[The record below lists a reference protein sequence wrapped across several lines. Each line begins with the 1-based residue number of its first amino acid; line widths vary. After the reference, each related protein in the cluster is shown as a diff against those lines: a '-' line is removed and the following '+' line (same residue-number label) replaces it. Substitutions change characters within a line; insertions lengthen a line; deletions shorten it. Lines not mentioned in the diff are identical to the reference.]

1 MSTNY
6 ISGHHRAEPPEMM
19 DSSVPSLKSGL
30 TWGTADDTVLI
41 NNKQMRDHV
50 SSSYHDEAGR
60 GAGSPGGH
68 AVASSHDH
76 YNHQYA
82 GGSNRKVDVTTSTS
96 TTTTS
101 NDRFLLGDKQVHL
114 AEQGKNS
121 LSSKKNSNKN
131 DSSSKY
137 ATTTTTSS
145 NAAVTKSKMNRSI
158 SHGSQT
164 SNAGN
169 NSNQIEMSNNDGSIY
184 SLFNYIFCLDGNQ
197 GAVIEENSGKITS
210 SKMSRSNNTRSPS
223 KRPTMNKH
231 ADKSDAHLLEMAL
244 QESKNK
250 GTPRRR
256 HKKYDSSLY
265 VAPSDKL
272 GSLDI
277 VMELQQQEKQSA
289 IRSNNN
295 NNNNASGGKSPTR
308 SPRKIRETRVSKND
322 NHTTLAAMDEQSVVT
337 DIFDF
342 DDLRGGSGTDV
353 GVNPSSKAASTKGL
367 WIQGSAIGTF
377 QNIATEANAI
387 HPEVANTYLGYR
399 CDKKSVSLVINRVS
413 CSVPLYHHKSCMER
427 ESNEMNTSISSS
439 HSGSTDNE
447 ETKIP
452 VPTKIKNVW

>member
-1 MSTNY
+1 MSNY
-6 ISGHHRAEPPEMM
+6 VSGDHRAEPPEMM

-41 NNKQMRDHV
+41 NNKQVRDV
-50 SSSYHDEAGR
+50 SSLYHDDAGR
-60 GAGSPGGH
+60 AGSPAGGH
-68 AVASSHDH
+68 AVTSSHDD
-76 YNHQYA
+76 YNQYA
-82 GGSNRKVDVTTSTS
+82 GGNRNVDATSSSTS
-96 TTTTS
+96 Y
-101 NDRFLLGDKQVHL
+101 DRFLLGDKQVHL

-121 LSSKKNSNKN
+121 SSSKKNSNNKN
-131 DSSSKY
+131 HTSLSKKY
-137 ATTTTTSS
+137 ATATATSS
-145 NAAVTKSKMNRSI
+145 SPAVTKSKMNRSI
-158 SHGSQT
+158 SHGSQA

-169 NSNQIEMSNNDGSIY
+169 KTNQTEMSNNDGSIS

-197 GAVIEENSGKITS
+197 GAVIEENSGKIMN

-223 KRPTMNKH
+223 KRPTLNKH
-231 ADKSDAHLLEMAL
+231 TDKSDAHLLEMAL
-244 QESKNK
+244 QESKNQ

-256 HKKYDSSLY
+256 HKKHDSSLY

-277 VMELQQQEKQSA
+277 VMELQQQEKISA

-295 NNNNASGGKSPTR
+295 NNNNTSGGKSPSR

-322 NHTTLAAMDEQSVVT
+322 NQTTLAAMDEQSVVT

-342 DDLRGGSGTDV
+342 DDLGGGSSGTDV
-353 GVNPSSKAASTKGL
+353 GVNPSSKASSTKGL

-399 CDKKSVSLVINRVS
+399 CDKKSVALVINRVS
-413 CSVPLYHHKSCMER
+413 CSVPLYHHKLSTER

-447 ETKIP
+447 ETTKIP
-452 VPTKIKNVW
+452 VPTKIKNAW